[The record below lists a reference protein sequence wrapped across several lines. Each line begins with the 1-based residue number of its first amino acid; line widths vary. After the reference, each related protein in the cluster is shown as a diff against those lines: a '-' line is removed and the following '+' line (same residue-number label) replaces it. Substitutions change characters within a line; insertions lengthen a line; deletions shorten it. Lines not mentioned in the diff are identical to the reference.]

1 MGKNSVSP
9 SIIAIMIACNVFM
22 YIIKVGVDQPKLLF
36 AFGTN
41 YFLDFSR

>member
-22 YIIKVGVDQPKLLF
+22 KMYVKKSRVG
-36 AFGTN
+36 AA
-41 YFLDFSR
+41 